1 MRKKERFMRKQLE
14 VSRRLSTT
22 ELQLRVDYP
31 DEDLRRR
38 ISSFLGSRHFPAFRR
53 LEVSVLAGAVTV
65 RGQVGSYYEK
75 QVALDTCRRVAGVL
89 CTIDQVEVEAGDG
102 AAAPGP
108 DTNPR
113 AHHGPPRSGIE
124 RRSVRACLLPVFQP
138 LFQRYCRS
146 ELAGRWRSSSLKRT
160 CSAESSVCRLLV
172 SAVA

>member
-89 CTIDQVEVEAGDG
+89 RTIDQVEVEAGDG
-102 AAAPGP
+102 AAARG
-108 DTNPR
+108 R
-113 AHHGPPRSGIE
+113 GGME
-124 RRSVRACLLPVFQP
+124 MVRAGCVEPGG
-138 LFQRYCRS
+138 
-146 ELAGRWRSSSLKRT
+146 AGCQIQFPIHSG
-160 CSAESSVCRLLV
+160 V
-172 SAVA
+172 SAF